1 MGQETVKATEMKNY
15 FLPEDG
21 RFRAD
26 TIYLSILPKL
36 YPDTRHHLSD
46 VEKAAD
52 YKMNYSELPLISLKE
67 FVEPDS
73 WMMTKLRSI
82 KRETDFQAK
91 VKKIM
96 ALVPAAII
104 PARVKSRID
113 IEHIEE
119 NMQGYNSIIALEVP
133 IATDE
138 TRIFNLLKTKPWVW
152 FAGRSIDEQNIIAIV
167 PLQNKDF
174 KKHSAVYLHIKE
186 ELKKDGIDITERC
199 ASLSMIVFQT
209 YDAEA
214 WRNDNCCLYRTQ
226 DHCYK

>member
-1 MGQETVKATEMKNY
+1 MKNY
-15 FLPEDG
+15 LLPEDG
-21 RFRAD
+21 RFRAE
-26 TIYLSILPKL
+26 TVYLSILPKL

-67 FVEPDS
+67 FIEPDS

-96 ALVPAAII
+96 AQVPAAII

-186 ELKKDGIDITERC
+186 ELKKDGIEITERC

>member
-36 YPDTRHHLSD
+36 YPDTSQSLSD
-46 VEKAAD
+46 EEKATD
-52 YKMNYSELPLISLKE
+52 YKMNYSELPMITLKE
-67 FVEPDS
+67 FTEPDS
-73 WMMTKLRSI
+73 WMRAKLRAI
-82 KRETDFQAK
+82 NRETDFQAK

-96 ALVPAAII
+96 TQVPAAII
-104 PARVKSRID
+104 PTRVKSRSD

-133 IATDE
+133 ISTDE
-138 TRIFNLLKTKPWVW
+138 TQIFNLLKSKPWIW
-152 FAGRSIDEQNIIAIV
+152 FAGRSIDERYIIVIV

-174 KKHSAVYLHIKE
+174 KMHNAVYLHIKE
-186 ELKKDGIDITERC
+186 ELRHDGIEITERC

-209 YDAEA
+209 YDVEA
-214 WRNDNCCLYRTQ
+214 WRNDNCCLYKTQ
-226 DHCYK
+226 DQCYK